1 MKSHKAVV
9 LISMA
14 LAVVLLFNLWCAEA
28 TAETI
33 LWSGPDTPAHLAL
46 SKRYLF
52 WSDDSETPVKRM
64 PICGGEAIS
73 IATKMGVPANLTI
86 KGQNIYWIDV
96 RSGRSPTNNCFKGSG
111 MPATGILN
119 KSPLDGT
126 SKTELARDDLC
137 RGGADDIV
145 VDETHVYWVSSRTT
159 PDEWYINKV
168 PVAGGD
174 STTLVTVTHGDV
186 DGIREMAGDATHIY
200 FTEGS
205 AIKKIPKSG
214 GQIEIVA
221 DGEFYRGL
229 ALHNGEIFFSGYF
242 DYYTYSLKKVS
253 VLGGSVTTL
262 ATVTRDPFEP
272 KNYVW
277 AMAADNENL
286 YWVDKKSV
294 NAVPV
299 NGGSI
304 TTLASILN
312 EPIDI
317 VVNGGQVIWTES
329 TGPGHGETGTVKSVS
344 TSGGAVITLVQ
355 GGDAPR
361 KLALSNSDI
370 YWTEGGVIGLIEGF
384 GRIAKIPIGGG
395 NATTVIFGV
404 MGDSPPIASDDRYL
418 YIGDKWALKKV
429 SIDGSITE
437 KMYGANFDIEDLA
450 TDGTN
455 VYWIMHPF
463 GTVFKMPVSGG
474 QAILL
479 SSQPSGYPGPIRVH
493 NEYVYWITSYDT
505 ISKVGVGGG
514 GFVTLATD
522 LPFIDDFVVDDT
534 HVFFS
539 EHDTGRIRRMSI
551 NGGPISTIGNV
562 SLPPFHLAVDEHSL
576 YWISSREIGAMLK
589 DGGSPTIIDQQV
601 LSDIYGNGSIAV
613 DPTGVYWTETN
624 ISAIMKHELGECY
637 KSTAN
642 PGVFFLLLGE

>member
-1 MKSHKAVV
+1 
-9 LISMA
+9 MA
-14 LAVVLLFNLWCAEA
+14 LAVVLLFNLWCMEA
-28 TAETI
+28 AAETI

-46 SKRYLF
+46 SKRYLC

-64 PICGGEAIS
+64 SICGGEAI
-73 IATKMGVPANLTI
+73 ALALKMGVPANLTI
-86 KGQNIYWIDV
+86 KDQNIFWIDE
-96 RSGRSPTNNCFKGSG
+96 RSGYSPSGSCFSG
-111 MPATGILN
+111 HASTRILN

-126 SKTELARDDLC
+126 SKTELARGDYC
-137 RGGADDIV
+137 REATDDIV
-145 VDETHVYWVSSRTT
+145 VDETHVYWVNSVVS
-159 PDEWYINKV
+159 PDEYYIKKV
-168 PVAGGD
+168 PIAGGD
-174 STTLVTVTHGDV
+174 STTLVTVTHTAA
-186 DGIREMAGDATHIY
+186 GIKEMAGDATHIY

-272 KNYVW
+272 KNYAL

-294 NAVPV
+294 KAVPV

-304 TTLASILN
+304 TTLADFLN
-312 EPIDI
+312 EIFSTIDI
-317 VVNGGQVIWTES
+317 AVNGDKVFWIES
-329 TGPGHGETGTVKSVS
+329 ANLNQGLPATVNSVPTTGGTVTTLFQGDKS
-344 TSGGAVITLVQ
+344 
-355 GGDAPR
+355 PR
-361 KLALSNSDI
+361 RLALHSNEI
-370 YWTEGGVIGLIEGF
+370 YWTEGGPRGLIEGH
-384 GRIAKIPIGGG
+384 GRIAKIGVGGG

-404 MGDSPPIASDDRYL
+404 MSDSPPIASDDRYL
-418 YIGDKWALKKV
+418 YIGDDWTLKKV

-437 KMYGANFDIEDLA
+437 KMYGADFDIADLA

-505 ISKVGVGGG
+505 ISKVGVDGS
-514 GFVTLATD
+514 GFVTLATG
-522 LPFIDDFVVDDT
+522 LPFLDDLVVDDT
-534 HVFFS
+534 HVFFA

-551 NGGPISTIGNV
+551 DGGPISTVVGA
-562 SLPPFHLAVDEHSL
+562 SFPPFHLAVDEHSL

-613 DPTGVYWTETN
+613 DPTGVYWTETY
-624 ISAIMKHELGECY
+624 IGAIMKHELGECY
-637 KSTAN
+637 TSIAN
-642 PGVFFLLLGE
+642 PYMLFLLLGE